1 MNKFSLV
8 SYRTTTLR
16 MIHLKILLFTF
27 LFFFSRFV
35 YAQESEAKR
44 RFDSLSRTGSVKDD
58 RVKPTSYLFDSVFV
72 VSGKYLQK
80 NIQLTKTISYTK
92 LIYDSKDSTV
102 FYVMTGKA
110 VILNEALLKPQG
122 HYILI
127 DHCARSN
134 VKLLS
139 SRSLKDKYG
148 IQNINGG
155 YVIKCD

>member
-72 VSGKYLQK
+72 VSGKIFTKEYPVDK
-80 NIQLTKTISYTK
+80 NNK
-92 LIYDSKDSTV
+92 L
-102 FYVMTGKA
+102 
-110 VILNEALLKPQG
+110 
-122 HYILI
+122 H
-127 DHCARSN
+127 
-134 VKLLS
+134 
-139 SRSLKDKYG
+139 
-148 IQNINGG
+148 
-155 YVIKCD
+155 